1 MKAEETISAG
11 RPTPSRPAFGFKLRL
26 RHRLAL
32 WGYAFITLPLLFF
45 LIVRIYPALFAF
57 NVSLHE
63 WDIMSQT
70 KPFVGLAN
78 FSQLLADSVFWKA
91 AANTL
96 LYVLLTVPAE
106 LVLGLA
112 VAVLIQS
119 INKFQGFYRTVYFIP
134 YITSTVA
141 VSWVWRWLYF
151 KNGGI
156 LNHLL
161 LSVGLPAQPFL
172 SGPGEALYCVATV
185 VVWQALGYQVVIFL
199 AGLEMIP
206 PTFKEAA
213 KIDGANSWQVFRH
226 ITLPLLNP
234 TIVFLAV
241 LGTISS
247 LQIFTQI
254 MNMTSGG
261 YGQGDLGGP
270 LNSTLSLV
278 VYIYSLAFYKFQM
291 GYASAITVVLFAI
304 ILAITLVQLKVLTRR
319 IEY

>member
-1 MKAEETISAG
+1 M
-11 RPTPSRPAFGFKLRL
+11 PSRPVFRFKIRL
-26 RHRLAL
+26 KHRTAL
-32 WGYAFITLPLLFF
+32 WGYAFIALPLLFF
-45 LIVRIYPALFAF
+45 LVVRIYPALLAF

-63 WDIMSQT
+63 WDIMSRA
-70 KPFVGLAN
+70 KPFVGLDN
-78 FSQLLADSVFWKA
+78 FSRLLADPVFWKA

-96 LYVLLTVPAE
+96 LYVVISVPAE

-112 VAVLIQS
+112 VAALIQS
-119 INKFQGFYRTVYFIP
+119 VNKFQGFYRTIYFIP

-151 KNGGI
+151 KNGGV
-156 LNHLL
+156 LNQLL
-161 LSVGLPAQPFL
+161 LSIGLPAQTFL
-172 SGPGEALYCVATV
+172 SGLDQALYSISAV
-185 VVWQALGYQVVIFL
+185 VIWQALGYQVIIFL

-213 KIDGANSWQVFRH
+213 KIDGANAWKVFRH
-226 ITLPLLNP
+226 VTLPLLNP

-254 MNMTSGG
+254 MNMTAGG
-261 YGQGDLGGP
+261 SGQGDLGGP

-304 ILAITLVQLKVLTRR
+304 ILIVTLVQLKLLSRR

>member
-1 MKAEETISAG
+1 MSEFKL
-11 RPTPSRPAFGFKLRL
+11 KLRL
-26 RHRLAL
+26 RHREAL
-32 WGYAFITLPLLFF
+32 WGYAFIGLPLLFF
-45 LIVRIYPALFAF
+45 LVVRIYPALLAF

-63 WDIMSQT
+63 WDIMSRAR
-70 KPFVGLAN
+70 PFVGLDN
-78 FSQLLADSVFWKA
+78 FRQLAADPVFWKA
-91 AANTL
+91 ATNTFW
-96 LYVLLTVPAE
+96 YVVITVPAE
-106 LVLGLA
+106 LALGLA
-112 VAVLIQS
+112 VASLIQS
-119 INKFQGFYRTVYFIP
+119 ANKFQGFYRTVYFIP

-151 KNGGI
+151 KNGGV
-156 LNHLL
+156 LNQLL
-161 LSVGLPAQPFL
+161 LAVGLPAQPFL
-172 SGPGEALYCVATV
+172 SGPAQALYSIAAV

-213 KIDGANSWQVFRH
+213 KIDGANAWQIFRR

-261 YGQGDLGGP
+261 SGQGDLGGP

-278 VYIYSLAFYKFQM
+278 VYIYSLAFYKFKM
-291 GYASAITVVLFAI
+291 GYASAITVVLFAV
-304 ILAITLVQLKVLTRR
+304 ILVVTLVQMKVLNRR

>member
-1 MKAEETISAG
+1 MALAG
-11 RPTPSRPAFGFKLRL
+11 YGF
-26 RHRLAL
+26 
-32 WGYAFITLPLLFF
+32 IVLPLLFF
-45 LIVRIYPALFAF
+45 LAVRIYPALVAM

-63 WDIMSQT
+63 WDIMSKA

-78 FSQLLADSVFWKA
+78 YRELLVDPVFWKA
-91 AANTL
+91 ALNTL
-96 LYVLLTVPAE
+96 LYAVITVPLE

-112 VAVLIQS
+112 IASLIQS
-119 INKFQGFYRTVYFIP
+119 VNHFRGFYRTIYFIP

-156 LNHLL
+156 LNQLL
-161 LSVGLPAQPFL
+161 LALGLPAQPFL
-172 SGPGEALYCVATV
+172 AGPGQALYAISAV
-185 VVWQALGYQVVIFL
+185 VIWQALGYYVIIFL

-206 PTFKEAA
+206 ASFREAA
-213 KIDGANSWQVFRH
+213 KIDGANAWQVFRR

-278 VYIYSLAFYKFQM
+278 AYIYNMAFYKFKM
-291 GYASAITVVLFAI
+291 GYASAMTVVLFLVI
-304 ILAITLVQLKVLTRR
+304 MVVTLVQMKLFNRR